1 VGRLRSPPKFFR
13 AEVCCLGAPL
23 AVVLVL
29 LPLLLLLLLLLP
41 AAPALAE
48 SPKGTLL

>member
-1 VGRLRSPPKFFR
+1 MGRLRSPPKFFR

-29 LPLLLLLLLLLP
+29 LPLLLLLLLLP

-48 SPKGTLL
+48 SPKGALL